1 MNKKGITRRIFMK
14 SGLSWVAGTF
24 AGLGSFPKAA
34 SDRKIRAVSR
44 TSLKSLQAIPTTCQ
58 QCPAGCGIIS
68 YLDGEKLVQILGN
81 PHHPNNQG
89 GICAKGIAGINL
101 VNDPERLL
109 HPLKRAGVRGSGTWT
124 RISWDEVYSTLRTRI
139 RRLLDTDRISEFVI
153 DKGQDDSLFDL
164 FLHSLGRPRVI
175 NRTAI
180 KNMNR
185 NAALSAMVG
194 SGFLLEDIGRSRTV
208 FNFGANPF
216 ANHDHFIG
224 FARRLV
230 QARTE
235 KGARLVTFDVRM
247 SETAAKS
254 DTWHPLRAGTDGI
267 VALAMARVIMAQ
279 GLADSDFIQKRT
291 DLTLTGMKRLLSP
304 YTLELAEQE
313 SGIKSSDIERMA
325 VDFATQKP
333 SIAIFGGGIIDHKN
347 GTQNARCVSLLN
359 WLVGNLEKEG
369 GLFFSRPARGQKDAE
384 KNIPSSLSDPRIPI
398 KRIGELREDK
408 IPVDT
413 MFLYLSNPA
422 YSEPDCQSAA
432 RFLKDERKVPFLVA
446 MDTHLTETAILA
458 DIVLPSATFLEG
470 WGLDCLSSLD
480 GDPILNFRQPV
491 VSLMSVAKA
500 LRSPDFDVGKLL
512 EPLFLPM
519 GEAVEIG
526 NVCLE
531 LARRIGGEIS
541 KKFPFKD
548 TREFVLKAISSIHGP
563 GAQKVLAVLKEKG
576 FWIDTAVDKN
586 SGITADAAKGLSKT
600 PAVKIRSEHLEQKSG
615 SLLPGYQAIQSHA
628 LIKKNEFIL
637 TTFKSNLMGKGTA
650 NSKWAREILHEN
662 RLWINPGAARE
673 IGIRKGDRVE
683 ITSPR
688 GSLTARV
695 LITGRIHPESVA
707 LAEGLGHKAVGKVTK
722 AKRFKSKD
730 RDTALI
736 WWDQKGNGVNPME
749 IVEAEE
755 DPTGGGLGLKDTVV
769 RIEKKK

>member
-1 MNKKGITRRIFMK
+1 MNKKGITRRLFMK
-14 SGLSWVAGTF
+14 SGLSWVAGIF
-24 AGLGSFPKAA
+24 AGLRSFPKAA
-34 SDRKIRAVSR
+34 SDRKIGAVSR
-44 TSLKSLQAIPTTCQ
+44 TSLKSLRAIPTTCE
-58 QCPAGCGIIS
+58 QCPAGCGIIA

-81 PHHPNNQG
+81 PQHPNNQG

-101 VNDPERLL
+101 ANDPERLL
-109 HPLKRAGVRGSGTWT
+109 HPLKRTGARGSGAWT
-124 RISWDEVYSTLRTRI
+124 RITWDEVYSTLRARI
-139 RRLLDTDRISEFVI
+139 RKMLDTDRISEFVI
-153 DKGQDDSLFDL
+153 DKGQDDSLFDR
-164 FLHSLGRPRVI
+164 FLHSLGRPRII

-185 NAALSAMVG
+185 NAAFSTMVG
-194 SGFLLEDIGRSRTV
+194 SASLLEDIGRSRTV

-224 FARRLV
+224 YARRLI

-254 DTWHPLRAGTDGI
+254 DTWYPLRAGTDGI
-267 VALAMARVIMAQ
+267 VALAMARVITAQ
-279 GLADSDFIQKRT
+279 GLADSDFLQKMTDMTLT
-291 DLTLTGMKRLLSP
+291 DLKRLLFP

-313 SGIKSSDIERMA
+313 SGIKSSDIERLA

-333 SIAIFGGGIIDHKN
+333 SVAIFGGGIIDHKN

-369 GLFFSRPARGQKDAE
+369 GLFFPRLAHCHKDAE
-384 KNIPSSLSDPRIPI
+384 KNITASLSDSRIPI
-398 KRIGELREDK
+398 RRIAELKEDNVP
-408 IPVDT
+408 IDT
-413 MFLYLSNPA
+413 LFIYLSNPA
-422 YSEPDCQSAA
+422 YSEPDCQSAE
-432 RFLKDERKVPFLVA
+432 RFLKDESKVPFLVV

-470 WGLDCLSSLD
+470 WGLNCVSSLD
-480 GDPILNFRQPV
+480 GVPILNFRQPV
-491 VSLMSVAKA
+491 VSLLSVAKA
-500 LRSPDFDVGKLL
+500 LRSPVFDVGKLL
-512 EPLFLPM
+512 EPSFLPM

-531 LARRIGGEIS
+531 LSRRIGGEIS
-541 KKFPFKD
+541 KKFPFMD
-548 TREFVLKAISSIHGP
+548 TRDYVLKEISSIHGP
-563 GAQKVLAVLKEKG
+563 GAQKVLAGLKEKG
-576 FWIDTAVDKN
+576 FWIDTA
-586 SGITADAAKGLSKT
+586 DAAEGLSKI

-615 SLLPGYQAIQSHA
+615 SLLPGYQAIRSQA
-628 LIKKNEFIL
+628 LKKKNEFIL
-637 TTFKSNLMGKGTA
+637 TTFKPNLMGRGTA

-662 RLWINPGAARE
+662 RLWINTDAARE
-673 IGIRKGDRVE
+673 MGIRKGDRVE

-695 LITGRIHPESVA
+695 LTTGRIHPESVA
-707 LAEGLGHKAVGKVTK
+707 FAEGLGHKAVGKVAK

-736 WWDQKGNGVNPME
+736 WWNQKGNGVNPME
-749 IVEAEE
+749 IIEAEE

-769 RIEKKK
+769 RIEKK